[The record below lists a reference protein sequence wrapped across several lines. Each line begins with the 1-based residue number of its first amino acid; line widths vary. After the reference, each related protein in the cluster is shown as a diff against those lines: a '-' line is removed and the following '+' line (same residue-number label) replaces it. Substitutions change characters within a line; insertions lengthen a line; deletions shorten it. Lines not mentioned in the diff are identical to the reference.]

1 SRMHADETA
10 ALGVPEFERR
20 ILHAERLEQVLLEEG
35 AERLPADPLH
45 GLADPIDVDAVVP
58 AIARIESERRGE
70 RLVLAGNDARRTGLL
85 LVAQE
90 VGIPDVIAEAGR
102 VSQEVPQGDGPLG
115 RAELRLAGGL
125 EAVEHSRRGPFGQKL
140 AQLAV

>member
-1 SRMHADETA
+1 HLKFRLLRNLERHRRESAVGLPRMHADETA

-35 AERLPADPLH
+35 AERLTADPLD

-58 AIARIESERRGE
+58 AVARIESERRGE

-90 VGIPDVIAEAGR
+90 VAIPDVISEPAPVIHA
-102 VSQEVPQGDGPLG
+102 VPPAD
-115 RAELRLAGGL
+115 
-125 EAVEHSRRGPFGQKL
+125 
-140 AQLAV
+140 